1 LRETEE
7 GAKIMATLTATF
19 RTLKQYP
26 ADNARNHT
34 GSLVGKTIAVDPVHG
49 RDFEDV
55 YRPDGWGPQATE
67 QFTVISD
74 NECAG
79 GTGARQIQ
87 FRDRHGHVYS
97 GNATRFSVLGN
108 AATAAAPAPATGTA
122 KQPYQPDRFGN
133 IMDITRGFC
142 R

>member
-1 LRETEE
+1 
-7 GAKIMATLTATF
+7 MATLTAQF
-19 RTLKQYP
+19 QTLKQYP

-55 YRPDGWGPQATE
+55 YSPNGWGPRATE

-79 GTGARQIQ
+79 GTGAREIQ
-87 FRDRHGHVYS
+87 FRDRHAHVYS
-97 GNATRFSVLGN
+97 GNATRFTVIAGAVAPSP
-108 AATAAAPAPATGTA
+108 APAPAASQNHG
-122 KQPYQPDRFGN
+122 YQPDQFHN
-133 IMDITRGFC
+133 IMDITRRMC